1 MKKIIYSLV
10 IMIAAGSLFTSCIQ
24 PNEPEG
30 ILDLRKAKAE
40 YIRSLT
46 QVSAADAELT
56 KAKAAVE
63 QANARYRD
71 AETAWQNE
79 RTNYQKL
86 LNEQQ
91 ELLNEALAM
100 DNEKKAAEIAKEIE
114 RIENERAEAKLQHE
128 AEAARLQQALLEALE
143 DLRVAQRNIELA
155 SQDLT
160 QEEKEALVAAAGA
173 YYVTIEALAEQ
184 TINVFKA
191 QQLVDSLKDVKANG
205 TMDQVWDESS
215 MKYVSAIKY
224 WEDQIAAAKKQIEE
238 DEAKI
243 ASVPSPDI
251 EDINKWNEEIKS
263 YEDAIA
269 ALEYANAE
277 IEMAEANYYV
287 KYIHDG
293 VDAYN
298 NEITVWA
305 AEHPVP
311 AEPTKDES
319 DLAKKEPKQADY
331 KKGGAAEI
339 KFPTLKVKEGAAY
352 AKFVYLLTS
361 YDQPSPANAAKNII
375 SQDEEKGEL
384 VIVANQAMK
393 AFILGDANGSEKSQ
407 KVTINK
413 KEYTADYGLYGAFA
427 TLKRDQ
433 VLGETLNDPTA
444 IIEARKKAMDAA
456 EKVWRADFDT
466 LKNGPGLI
474 QKYEPYNKALEAY
487 EEAVKN
493 AGTADGMV
501 NALNA
506 LMSEFAKIEGK
517 ADLSNNDSTA
527 IFNALKV
534 FAAERE
540 KYLEY
545 DSKKDANNKNYF
557 RYSTGEMTTST
568 NGKVET
574 KVLVDSV
581 KFSALSWTDFRANR
595 YDYKPEKFVKY
606 SDDEAGFANI
616 LNQFLCEEFATSIQ
630 DPGAA
635 ASKFDVSA
643 LNDGNAFYGI
653 YAYDSAK
660 KQFTKDGKVYV
671 SKAVTDA
678 QEAVKKAVAD
688 YIKLYNR
695 FWAQTV
701 SYDASEYDT
710 YFSSKKAADKTKA
723 EAKVN
728 ELCEYKIHYSY
739 ETFTD
744 PYNVVTFLGATKS
757 PVYSNAMGAILGSVD
772 PNAEGDTK
780 GEKFND
786 NGFVS
791 GSAIFGENNTEFY
804 NYMRSIYEYNLVA
817 KETVSDDFDEIESW
831 IEAVAKAFADD
842 AAAANEDDT
851 KAFEAAKK
859 AYDAAVKKVNA
870 YNDYQKELA
879 KFVGTHK
886 DAAGKDVLNF
896 TDVEKAKI
904 VEADLAGE
912 MSETDVLGNYTGA
925 WDTDVIGGQLLEN
938 ANKYFPEYPAN
949 LKAWKEEK
957 AQNDE
962 EILHKQILKKAAEAA
977 YLAAAK
983 AAGYEGAKDASNWAE
998 LLKAYD
1004 AARNA
1009 YVEGLQKDIV
1019 DQKALIEELT
1029 KSIADFKS
1037 GVPAIDLQIAM
1048 AEKDLQIAQIRY
1060 AAIQKAHDY
1069 AKANYE
1075 KIFGY
1080 IKGIEDFNFVDFSN
1094 MQLPEGTIDMIL
1106 AYLGLA

>member
-114 RIENERAEAKLQHE
+114 RIENDRAEAKLKHE

-205 TMDQVWDESS
+205 TMDQVWDPSS

-277 IEMAEANYYV
+277 IEMAKANYYV
-287 KYIHDG
+287 KYVHDG
-293 VDAYN
+293 VAAYN
-298 NEITVWA
+298 DEITVWA
-305 AEHPVP
+305 SEHPAV
-311 AEPTKDES
+311 AEPSKAES

-339 KFPTLKVKEGAAY
+339 KFPTLEVKEGAAY
-352 AKFVYLLTS
+352 AKFEYLLTS
-361 YDQPSPANAAKNII
+361 YNQASPANAEKKMISKN
-375 SQDEEKGEL
+375 DKGEL

-393 AFILGDANGSEKSQ
+393 AFILGDENGAEKSQ

-413 KEYTADYGLYGAFA
+413 KEYTADYGLYGALA
-427 TLKRDQ
+427 TLKRDK
-433 VLGETLNDPTA
+433 VLGETLNDPSA
-444 IIEARKKAMDAA
+444 NIAKKKAAMEAA
-456 EKVWRADFDT
+456 EKAWKADYDT
-466 LKNGPGLI
+466 LINGLT
-474 QKYEPYNKALEAY
+474 KYAPYSKAIAAY

-493 AGTADGMV
+493 AGTADGMI

-517 ADLSNNDSTA
+517 ADISYNDSLA
-527 IFNALKV
+527 IFNALVK

-540 KYLEY
+540 NYLEYTY
-545 DSKKDANNKNYF
+545 DSKKDAHNKNYF
-557 RYSTGEMTTST
+557 RYSTGKTTNQSGT
-568 NGKVET
+568 VVN
-574 KVLVDSV
+574 VDSV
-581 KFSALSWTDFRANR
+581 KFSALNWTNFRAHR
-595 YDYKPEKFVKY
+595 YDYDPDDFVKY
-606 SDDEAGFANI
+606 SVEEAGFANI
-616 LNQFLCEEFATSIQ
+616 LNQL
-630 DPGAA
+630 
-635 ASKFDVSA
+635 
-643 LNDGNAFYGI
+643 LNEKYAEAIKANPVEGLNITNINEGNYNAFYGL
-653 YAYDSAK
+653 YAYDSSK
-660 KQFTKDGKVYV
+660 KQITTKDGEVYI

-678 QEAVKKAVAD
+678 QKAVKDAVAA
-688 YIKLYNR
+688 YIKVYNR
-695 FWAQTV
+695 FWAQNV
-701 SYDASEYDT
+701 SYNGSEYET
-710 YFSSKKAADKTKA
+710 YFTTTKAADKAKA
-723 EAKVN
+723 LTAAETAVNKV
-728 ELCEYKIHYSY
+728 LPYKILYSY
-739 ETFTD
+739 DTFTD
-744 PYNVVTFLGATKS
+744 PYNVVTFLGEIES
-757 PVYSNAMGAILGSVD
+757 PVYTNAMGAILGSVD
-772 PNAEGDTK
+772 PLAEETK

-791 GSAIFGENNTEFY
+791 GSAVFGENNTEFY
-804 NYMRSIYEYNLVA
+804 KYMRSIYEYNLAA

-831 IEAVAKAFADD
+831 IKAVEKAFVDD

-859 AYDAAVKKVNA
+859 DYDAAVKKVNA

-904 VEADLAGE
+904 VEADLAGK
-912 MSETDVLGNYTGA
+912 MSEKDVLGNYTGA

-938 ANKYFPEYPAN
+938 ANKYFPELPAN

-998 LLKAYD
+998 LLKAYND
-1004 AARNA
+1004 ARNA
-1009 YVEGLQKDIV
+1009 YVEGLQKEIAKLKGDIQ
-1019 DQKALIEELT
+1019 DLT
-1029 KSIADFKS
+1029 KNIADFKS